1 MQSPPF
7 MSAEDVKQTY
17 FGNSR
22 HPSLATIRRW
32 LANGE
37 LPSRRFGKLLF
48 LDVAAFNARGNP
60 LVEKILRHEP
70 RSS

>member
-7 MSAEDVKQTY
+7 MSAEDFKKNY

-32 LANGE
+32 MANGE

-48 LDVAAFNARGNP
+48 LDVAAFEAEGDP
-60 LVEKILRHEP
+60 LLEKIIRHES
-70 RSS
+70 RTA